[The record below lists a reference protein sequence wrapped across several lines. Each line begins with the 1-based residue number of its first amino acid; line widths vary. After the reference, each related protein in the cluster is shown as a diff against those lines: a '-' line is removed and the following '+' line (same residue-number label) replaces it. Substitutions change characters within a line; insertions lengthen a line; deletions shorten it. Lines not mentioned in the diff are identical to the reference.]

1 MRTDLKLSSP
11 LCGLCSIAF
20 AQQTKRALIEDI
32 LKLKTISEVQISPDG
47 KWVAT
52 VSEMDMKKDKSL
64 TRVYSIPMNGGEPI
78 AITGKDYSGSQP
90 RWSPDISIFLFSSKK
105 EDDKAQV

>member
-1 MRTDLKLSSP
+1 MSTNLKTIFPLF

-20 AQQTKRALIEDI
+20 AQQAKKALTIEDI
-32 LKLKTISEVQISPDG
+32 LKLKTVSEVQISPDG
-47 KWVAT
+47 KWVAYT

-64 TRVYSIPMNGGEPI
+64 TRIYSIPMKGGAPI

-90 RWSPDISIFLFSSKK
+90 RWSPTINISLF
-105 EDDKAQV
+105 

>member
-20 AQQTKRALIEDI
+20 AQQTKRALTIEDI

-47 KWVAT
+47 KWVAYT
-52 VSEMDMKKDKSL
+52 VSKW
-64 TRVYSIPMNGGEPI
+64 I
-78 AITGKDYSGSQP
+78 
-90 RWSPDISIFLFSSKK
+90 
-105 EDDKAQV
+105 

>member
-1 MRTDLKLSSP
+1 VLY
-11 LCGLCSIAF
+11 CICS
-20 AQQTKRALIEDI
+20 TNKRALTIEDI

-47 KWVAT
+47 KWVAYT

-90 RWSPDISIFLFSSKK
+90 RWSPDNSIFFLARKK

>member
-1 MRTDLKLSSP
+1 
-11 LCGLCSIAF
+11 LCSIAF
-20 AQQTKRALIEDI
+20 AQQTKRALTIEDI

-47 KWVAT
+47 KWVAYT

-78 AITGKDYSGSQP
+78 AITGKDYSGSQQMEP
-90 RWSPDISIFLFSSKK
+90 
-105 EDDKAQV
+105 

>member
-1 MRTDLKLSSP
+1 MRTDLKTIFSLF

-20 AQQTKRALIEDI
+20 AQQTKRALTIEDI

-52 VSEMDMKKDKSL
+52 VSDGYEK
-64 TRVYSIPMNGGEPI
+64 R
-78 AITGKDYSGSQP
+78 
-90 RWSPDISIFLFSSKK
+90 
-105 EDDKAQV
+105 